1 MASNYRPVTCLPLL
15 WKLSSRVIANQIYG
29 YLDQQKLLTE
39 QEKGSR
45 KISKGSNDLLYIN
58 SRTEIT
64 EVKCRKKNLAM
75 AWISYQK
82 AYGRVII
89 DSL

>member
-1 MASNYRPVTCLPLL
+1 M
-15 WKLSSRVIANQIYG
+15 
-29 YLDQQKLLTE
+29 LTE

-45 KISKGSNDLLYIN
+45 KISKGTNDLLYIN

-75 AWISYQK
+75 AWISFKK